1 MNWQKH
7 EAITSLIKL
16 ILFIYMH
23 FFQKS
28 KMGTM
33 IPDESTK
40 GFNIVAD
47 VWQTT
52 GTTAEKSSQK

>member
-1 MNWQKH
+1 
-7 EAITSLIKL
+7 
-16 ILFIYMH
+16 
-23 FFQKS
+23 
-28 KMGTM
+28 MGTM